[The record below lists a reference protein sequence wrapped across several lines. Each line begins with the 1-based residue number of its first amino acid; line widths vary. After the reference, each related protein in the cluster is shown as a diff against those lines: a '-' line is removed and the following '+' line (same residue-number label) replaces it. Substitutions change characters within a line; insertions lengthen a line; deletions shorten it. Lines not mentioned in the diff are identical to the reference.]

1 MDTQQNEKG
10 KDYSQLMARKIRRI
24 LLVCNSYD
32 GYTLEED
39 GRLEVQI
46 TQEYAELN
54 LSNPPSITRVE
65 STIEALALMNRCEQ
79 FDLVITM
86 YNVGQMDV
94 YTFSHEMKK
103 ICPKTPVVLLTNFS
117 KEIYRQIEQAD
128 TSDIDFVFYWNNSTD
143 LIIAIIKLIEDN
155 MNADHDILEFGVQ
168 AILLVEDSIRYYSTY
183 LPAIYKLVLQQNGAS
198 VRDALNEQQQ
208 IARKRAR
215 PKILMA
221 TNYDDAVRLYERYK
235 NNMLGV
241 ISDVGFVIHKG
252 DDPATEKLDA
262 GIDLCNLIR
271 KDNPTMP
278 FLMQSSQENMREVAE
293 ELGVGFVVKHSKT
306 LIHEIGEYIGK
317 EFAFGDF
324 VLTDPDS
331 GEEIARAEDLLGL
344 ERLLHTI
351 SDNMLHSVATTNYLS
366 KWLLSR
372 GIFSL
377 GNSFRELTLKE
388 FNDNIA
394 AVRQFFTDSIRDYR
408 IKQGIGVVA
417 RFSPQTYNDAIWFS
431 RLGNGSIGG
440 KARGLAF
447 MNHILQQYNL
457 YSEWEGVRVMVPRT
471 LVITT
476 EYFDRF
482 IIENGL
488 QYVINADLSDA
499 EILSEFVASSL
510 PQELMDS
517 LRVFIHNV
525 KKPLAVRSSSKLED
539 SYYQPFAGIY
549 STYMIP
555 HTENEDQQLRLLS
568 KAIKSVY
575 ASVYF
580 ASSRAYITAT
590 ANVISEEK
598 MAIVLQEICGS
609 EDRGYF
615 FPTLSGVARSLNFYP
630 IGYERAEEG
639 IAKIAFGL
647 GKAVVEGEQVLRFSP
662 KYPQHVLQTST
673 PELTMRE
680 TQQTMYALNLQPEK
694 FKTSI
699 DDAVNFEKIR
709 IADCAGFRNIKHVA
723 STWDM
728 QSMRLTDS
736 PLAEGIKVVTFARIL
751 KYNTFPLADI
761 LNRLLEIGQNEM
773 KTCVE
778 IEFAANLDRGN
789 RLAIF
794 NVLQIRP
801 IAASIS
807 ETNMDWEAVDS
818 DKALIY
824 SESALGTGFVEG
836 VRDIIYLRSENFD
849 PAKTQ
854 IMADEVTRLNS
865 KMREEGC
872 GYLLAG
878 FGRWGSSNP
887 WLGVPIK
894 WSDIS
899 EVKVIVECG
908 LDNFR
913 IEPSQ
918 GTHFFQNMTS
928 FGVGYMTVNPYA
940 GEGKLDFA
948 TLDAMPALYESE
960 FIRHV
965 RFDEPLE
972 ICIDGVKNKAVVR

>member
-10 KDYSQLMARKIRRI
+10 KDYSQLMGRKIRRI

-278 FLMQSSQENMREVAE
+278 FLMQSSQESMREVAE

-351 SDNMLHSVATTNYLS
+351 SDSMLHSVATTNYLS

-377 GNSFRELTLKE
+377 GSSFRELTLKE

-807 ETNMDWEAVDS
+807 DTNMDWEAVDS

-836 VRDIIYLRSENFD
+836 VRDVIYLRSENFD